1 MDLNTPEKHTCKQ
14 LMRVKFPPKPFRAQ
28 YVKGSCN
35 SPTRPL
41 KVLSM
46 ATILPKFVKPNR
58 APKMAK

>member
-1 MDLNTPEKHTCKQ
+1 
-14 LMRVKFPPKPFRAQ
+14 MRVKFPPKPCRAQ